1 MVNIKPSVNATNA
14 IANKAQAPQSP
25 QAPQALQAPTPIV
38 LALGRFILSPPF
50 FPLRAQGMI
59 VLIYVIGLNSLVNQ
73 AIP

>member
-50 FPLRAQGMI
+50 FLLRAQGVI
-59 VLIYVIGLNSLVNQ
+59 TIYVIGLKGLVNQ